1 MFGDKFL
8 KRFFSNFVYVIFI
21 KIQNVPPE
29 VEIPKQQPS
38 LKKSSRKP
46 SKQPKVS
53 VESSE
58 TCMVMK
64 DEFQSFVFPKLIGV
78 TANNES
84 ILMGEKI
91 RPSSPVDCTENVNC
105 LNAAPW
111 SQQLRNSVR
120 HMRNNCKIQ
129 IKTSNRSSSSETTEP
144 ELTNSLDDVSEDD
157 DDNDNVFSDLTTGN
171 DSESVE
177 NLQRLEREIQAEK
190 EKTESYMKEIFSY
203 LDSLE
208 D

>member
-1 MFGDKFL
+1 M
-8 KRFFSNFVYVIFI
+8 
-21 KIQNVPPE
+21 QNAPSE
-29 VEIPKQQPS
+29 VEVPKQQPS
-38 LKKSSRKP
+38 AKKSSRKP
-46 SKQPKVS
+46 SKQPEVA

-58 TCMVMK
+58 ACTEN
-64 DEFQSFVFPKLIGV
+64 EFQNFVFPKLIGV
-78 TANNES
+78 AANNEC

-105 LNAAPW
+105 LNAAPL
-111 SQQLRNSVR
+111 SQQLRNSVKQ
-120 HMRNNCKIQ
+120 MRNNCKIQ
-129 IKTSNRSSSSETTEP
+129 IKTSNRSSSSDTTEP
-144 ELTNSLDDVSEDD
+144 EVASVPDDVSDD
-157 DDNDNVFSDLTTGN
+157 DDDDVFNDVITVN

-190 EKTESYMKEIFSY
+190 AKTESYMKEIFSY

>member
-1 MFGDKFL
+1 M
-8 KRFFSNFVYVIFI
+8 
-21 KIQNVPPE
+21 
-29 VEIPKQQPS
+29 VE
-38 LKKSSRKP
+38 
-46 SKQPKVS
+46 
-53 VESSE
+53 
-58 TCMVMK
+58 
-64 DEFQSFVFPKLIGV
+64 DEFQNFVFPKLIGV
-78 TANNES
+78 TGNNES

-105 LNAAPW
+105 LNLVPL

-129 IKTSNRSSSSETTEP
+129 IKTSNRSSSSETVESEITSVP
-144 ELTNSLDDVSEDD
+144 DVSDDEDD
-157 DDNDNVFSDLTTGN
+157 DVFNDVTTVN

-190 EKTESYMKEIFSY
+190 EKTESHMKEIFAY

-208 D
+208 N